1 LIGGGGFGVVFVR
14 VISRRKAR
22 EGDGKRKNKAEFKER
37 VGAPQK
43 FNRKKK
49 QRDAK
54 MKNIYKVQET

>member
-1 LIGGGGFGVVFVR
+1 MVFVR